1 MYTNQSTALTAVRTR
16 QPFWKHHESTTVFY
30 ILINNLIGFS

>member
-16 QPFWKHHESTTVFY
+16 QLFRKHHESTTVFY
-30 ILINNLIGFS
+30 ILINDLICFS